1 MSFFGGLIK
10 ISFGKR
16 CASLIIFIILIGR
29 FNEVFALKKSVKL
42 GVEFEVSCIDCTFEL
57 AHGALKSLH
66 LLVDMLELVL
76 CGDVRKKSPI
86 ILELTERAV
95 LDIIKFV
102 HDGVFDCV
110 QLSVESESRIVHDW
124 LESAPRV
131 GCDHFFENSE
141 DLGLGID
148 LFLDTFLLSLPL
160 HGIEEGD

>member
-1 MSFFGGLIK
+1 MALFDGLIK
-10 ISFGKR
+10 ICFGQR
-16 CASLIIFIILIGR
+16 CVGLNIFIILVDC
-29 FNEVFALKKSVKL
+29 FNEFFALKESVEL
-42 GVEFEVSCIDCTFEL
+42 SVEFEVGCIDCTFEL
-57 AHGALKSLH
+57 AHGTLKSLH

-131 GCDHFFENSE
+131 CCDHFFENSE

-148 LFLDTFLLSLPL
+148 LFLNTFLLSLPL
-160 HGIEEGD
+160 HGVEEGD